1 VDIASFNEFAG
12 GELKPM
18 ERCSSGIEGRK
29 ENAVVRTAQFHSLDV
44 ERGMEVLEEAF
55 NSYYERHKQ
64 VTQQA
69 LSRWENQDWH
79 GIQEVSQKRPRLYP
93 QALDS
98 SEKQLVALV
107 PLATRMNP
115 AFWEEMKRRYIDHID
130 HRYEA
135 DLALTFFYSA
145 QRRLFAKDGAPV
157 EYKDDGI
164 AQSSQIKPEQPIYR
178 TYKSPRHG
186 LPTWVAGLLLDCRFN
201 IPFAGLQHRS
211 QQVADRITKALDGRA
226 ADAAD
231 VLNTIFFRNKGAYV
245 VGRIWSGQALTPF
258 AIALRNQQEAKCIQ
272 IHAALVGTD
281 DLYNFLFTSTR
292 SSFFVNPGMY
302 REIVDF
308 LETLVP
314 GRGRPGLLA
323 AIGATHPAKI
333 ALNQQMRHLLA
344 RQEET
349 FKETIGTEGFQMI
362 VFTLRGLHY
371 VLKVVRDISE
381 KSVWSRREEVL
392 ELHRRAHER
401 DRVGRML
408 DPWIFSN
415 VWFRKSDFDQDLL
428 QKLVEKAPES
438 VRVTKGDVV
447 LGHTIDMREVT
458 PLDVFFELTTDHEL
472 RKNAIVDYGQ
482 CIKDL
487 AAAGV
492 WAGQYKIAN
501 FGIAKGGRVILYDY
515 DQMEDLVNKNF
526 RIIPRDPK
534 EEEEKQRRE
543 LGLPDIVKTLHE
555 EVSDVYDYM
564 YSKSEEFEGPRF
576 AVDEDKDVFPERF
589 EMGWAIPPDIIADFR
604 AEHGDLL
611 EPRWWADTQERVRR
625 GEILDVFPYPKE
637 RWLDE

>member
-1 VDIASFNEFAG
+1 
-12 GELKPM
+12 M
-18 ERCSSGIEGRK
+18 ERFPGQSGSQK
-29 ENAVVRTAQFHSLDV
+29 ETVVFRTAPFQPLDV
-44 ERGMEVLEEAF
+44 ERGTEVLEGAF
-55 NSYYERHKQ
+55 NGYYEGHKKL
-64 VTQQA
+64 TQQA

-79 GIQEVSQKRPRLYP
+79 AIQEASRKRPRLYP

-98 SEKQLVALV
+98 SEKQFAALV
-107 PLATRMNP
+107 PLTALRNP
-115 AFWEEMKRRYIDHID
+115 AFWEEMKWRYIKRID

-145 QRRLFAKDGAPV
+145 QRRLFAKEAVAV

-164 AQSSQIKPEQPIYR
+164 AQSSQIKPDQPIYR
-178 TYKSPRHG
+178 TYKSPPHPG
-186 LPTWVAGLLLDCRFN
+186 LSEWVATLLLECGFHL
-201 IPFAGLQHRS
+201 PFADFEDRCR
-211 QQVADRITKALDGRA
+211 QVADRITKALDGRA
-226 ADAAD
+226 VDAID
-231 VLNTIFFRNKGAYV
+231 VLNTVFFRNKGAYV
-245 VGRIWSGQALTPF
+245 VGRIWSGPALTPF
-258 AIALRNQQEAKCIQ
+258 AIALRNQEEAKLVQ

-314 GRGRPGLLA
+314 ERGRPGLLA

-333 ALNQQMRHLLA
+333 ALNQQMRRLLA
-344 RQEET
+344 RQEAT

-381 KSVWSRREEVL
+381 KSVWSRRREVL
-392 ELHRRAHER
+392 ELHRQAHER

-415 VWFRKSDFDQDLL
+415 VWFRKSDFDRDVL

-438 VRVTKGDVV
+438 VRVTQGEVI
-447 LGHTIDMREVT
+447 LGHTINMREVT
-458 PLDVFFELTTDHEL
+458 PLDVFFELTADPEV
-472 RKNAIVDYGQ
+472 RKAAILDYGQ

-501 FGIAKGGRVILYDY
+501 FGITKGGRVVLYDY
-515 DQMEDLVNKNF
+515 DQLEDLVDKNF
-526 RIIPRDPK
+526 RIIPRDPR
-534 EEEEKQRRE
+534 EEEEKQRKA
-543 LGLPDIVKTLHE
+543 LGLPPRAKTLRE
-555 EVSDVYDYM
+555 EVSEIYDDM

-576 AVDEDKDVFPERF
+576 AVDEDRDVFPEGF
-589 EMGWAIPPDIIADFR
+589 EMGWAIPLDLLVPFK
-604 AEHGDLL
+604 AEHGELFG
-611 EPRWWADTQERVRR
+611 PRWWADTQECVRR

-637 RWLDE
+637 RWLDGEASPAGNPSRTPS

>member
-1 VDIASFNEFAG
+1 MKHFSG
-12 GELKPM
+12 
-18 ERCSSGIEGRK
+18 GIEGRK
-29 ENAVVRTAQFHSLDV
+29 EIAVFRPGLFGPHDV
-44 ERGMEVLEEAF
+44 ERGTEALEEAF
-55 NSYYERHKQ
+55 NSYYESHKEL
-64 VTQQA
+64 TQQA
-69 LSRWENQDWH
+69 QSRWENQDWH
-79 GIQEVSQKRPRLYP
+79 GVQEASRNRPRLYP
-93 QALDS
+93 QALDR
-98 SEKQLVALV
+98 SEKQLCDLV
-107 PLATRMNP
+107 PLAALRNP
-115 AFWEEMKRRYIDHID
+115 AFWEEMKWRYIVRIE

-145 QRRLFAKDGAPV
+145 QRRLFAKDGVAV

-164 AQSSQIKPEQPIYR
+164 VQSSQIKPEQPIYR
-178 TYKSPRHG
+178 TYKSPHHPG
-186 LPTWVAGLLLDCRFN
+186 LSEWVAAMLLDCGFQ
-201 IPFAGLQHRS
+201 IPFADLQERS
-211 QQVADRITKALDGRA
+211 KQVADRITKALDGRA
-226 ADAAD
+226 ADAMD
-231 VLNTIFFRNKGAYV
+231 VLNTVLFRNKGAYV
-245 VGRIWSGQALTPF
+245 IGRIWSGQALTPF
-258 AIALRNQQEAKCIQ
+258 AIALRNQEQAKSIQ

-314 GRGRPGLLA
+314 ERGRPGLLA

-333 ALNQQMRHLLA
+333 ALNRQMRNILA

-381 KSVWSRREEVL
+381 KSVWSRRQEVL
-392 ELHRRAHER
+392 ELHRQAHER

-415 VWFRKSDFDQDLL
+415 VWFRKSDFDSGLL
-428 QKLVEKAPES
+428 QKLVERAPES
-438 VRVTKGDVV
+438 VRMTKGDVI

-458 PLDVFFELTTDHEL
+458 PLDVFFDLTTDPEI
-472 RKNAIVDYGQ
+472 RKAAILDYGQ

-501 FGIAKGGRVILYDY
+501 FGITRGGRVVLYDY
-515 DQMEDLVNKNF
+515 DQMEDLVDKNF
-526 RIIPRDPK
+526 RIIPRDPR
-534 EEEEKQRRE
+534 EEEEKQRKKV
-543 LGLPDIVKTLHE
+543 GLPAIAKTLDE
-555 EVSDVYDYM
+555 EVSEIYDYM

-576 AVDEDKDVFPERF
+576 AVDEDRDVFPERF
-589 EMGWAIPPDIIADFR
+589 EMGWAIPPDLVADFK

-611 EPRWWADTQERVRR
+611 GPRWWAETQERVRR